1 MKKSD
6 INPMPEYFDYYINL
20 TDDIELSQAFD
31 DSIRQIESF
40 DIEKLTRIGNK
51 IYAPDKWTVNSI
63 IQHITDFERIFCY
76 RALVYARQSGITPQG
91 IDEQIL
97 AQNSNADSRN
107 VTEVVE
113 ELRLARVA
121 TKSMFE
127 NFDEEILQTNG
138 IIWKYEMSVLAMGF
152 NLIGHQIHHFKVIE
166 DKYFPLAD

>member
-20 TDDIELSQAFD
+20 IDDIELSQAFD
-31 DSIRQIESF
+31 NSIQQIESF
-40 DIEKLTRIGNK
+40 DIEKLKRIGSK

-76 RALVYARQSGITPQG
+76 RALVYARRLGITPQG

-97 AQNSNADSRN
+97 AENSNADSRN
-107 VTEVVE
+107 ITEVVE
-113 ELRLARVA
+113 ELHLARIA

-138 IIWKYEMSVLAMGF
+138 IIWKYEMSVLAIGF

>member
-1 MKKSD
+1 
-6 INPMPEYFDYYINL
+6 MPEYFDYYINL
-20 TDDIELSQAFD
+20 IDDIELSQAFD
-31 DSIRQIESF
+31 DSIQQIESF
-40 DIEKLTRIGNK
+40 DIEKLTRIGSK

-76 RALVYARQSGITPQG
+76 RALVYARRARIIPQG

-97 AQNSNADSRN
+97 AETSNADRRSIQ
-107 VTEVVE
+107 EVVE
-113 ELRLARVA
+113 ELRLARIA

-166 DKYFPLAD
+166 DKYFPLGD